1 MGFYFREVPDLN
13 YISPLR
19 DRPNSQTYVRA
30 KNLFRRVKIRDDLK
44 GVFVIYNEYEIEG
57 DDRPDI
63 VANKV
68 YGDETLDWVIL
79 VTNNIINIR
88 NEWPLS
94 DRDLTT
100 FCTEKYGN
108 QILDVRFYETTE
120 VKDSRG
126 RMILPAGNIV
136 DSDFTIKDPDDATAT
151 LNPVTGVTNLEYETR
166 KNDDKRGIFVLRP
179 EYLVQ
184 FLQDTKEEMYYTKS
198 SQYINNGLKRGDN
211 LRTSAP

>member
-1 MGFYFREVPDLN
+1 M
-13 YISPLR
+13 
-19 DRPNSQTYVRA
+19 A
-30 KNLFRRVKIRDDLK
+30 
-44 GVFVIYNEYEIEG
+44 
-57 DDRPDI
+57 
-63 VANKV
+63 
-68 YGDETLDWVIL
+68 
-79 VTNNIINIR
+79 
-88 NEWPLS
+88 LS
-94 DRDLTT
+94 DRDLRT
-100 FCTEKYGN
+100 FCTSKYGD

-126 RMILPAGNIV
+126 RMILPAGNVV

-198 SQYINNGLKRGDN
+198 SQYVNNGLKRGDN

>member
-63 VANKV
+63 VAHKV

-79 VTNNIINIR
+79 VTNNIINVR
-88 NEWPLS
+88 NEWP
-94 DRDLTT
+94 
-100 FCTEKYGN
+100 C
-108 QILDVRFYETTE
+108 QIE
-120 VKDSRG
+120 
-126 RMILPAGNIV
+126 I
-136 DSDFTIKDPDDATAT
+136 
-151 LNPVTGVTNLEYETR
+151 
-166 KNDDKRGIFVLRP
+166 
-179 EYLVQ
+179 
-184 FLQDTKEEMYYTKS
+184 
-198 SQYINNGLKRGDN
+198 
-211 LRTSAP
+211 